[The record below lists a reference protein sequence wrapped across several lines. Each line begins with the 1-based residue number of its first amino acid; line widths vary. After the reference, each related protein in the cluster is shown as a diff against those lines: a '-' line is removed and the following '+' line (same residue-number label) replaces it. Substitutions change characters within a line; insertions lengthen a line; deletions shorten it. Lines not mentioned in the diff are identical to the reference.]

1 MANCEQVREQA
12 TAGRNHA
19 CVLLLGDSDNNIVYK
34 TRIRF
39 DLKTELCEKFLNMN
53 FPNYLY
59 CSDAQLMN
67 ENEWKCRVRVRRA
80 QKDDDV
86 SVNLISQDWGEIGRH
101 FTPIHT

>member
-39 DLKTELCEKFLNMN
+39 KLKTEFCEKFLNMN
-53 FPNYLY
+53 FSTNLY

-101 FTPIHT
+101 LIPIHS